1 MDFEA
6 LVQAVESWKKIG
18 DVVSVVW
25 SECEGLLRSA
35 RESRRRSIL
44 VAKRQ

>member
-6 LVQAVESWKKIG
+6 LVQAVESWKEIG

-25 SECEGLLRSA
+25 SECEARCDLLA
-35 RESRRRSIL
+35 RASEEESS
-44 VAKRQ
+44 